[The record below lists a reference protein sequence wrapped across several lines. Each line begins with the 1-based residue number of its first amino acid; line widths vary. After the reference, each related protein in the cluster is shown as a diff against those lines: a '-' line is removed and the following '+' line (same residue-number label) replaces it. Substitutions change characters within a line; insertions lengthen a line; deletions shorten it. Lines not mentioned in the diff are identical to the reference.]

1 MIKYLMKH
9 VMNKIIL
16 FYFVIYFTVIILLHE
31 KMDST
36 PDIKI
41 TSDIEDDNVFTFEY
55 VEMTI
60 FMFFEIVIS
69 IVSIIITF
77 SIILQINNR
86 ITQRYIDMY
95 ALLQELHKVK

>member
-1 MIKYLMKH
+1 
-9 VMNKIIL
+9 
-16 FYFVIYFTVIILLHE
+16 
-31 KMDST
+31 MDST

-95 ALLQELHKVK
+95 ALLQELHKMKLASME

>member
-1 MIKYLMKH
+1 MKH

>member
-1 MIKYLMKH
+1 M
-9 VMNKIIL
+9 
-16 FYFVIYFTVIILLHE
+16 IYFTVIILLHE
-31 KMDST
+31 KMDIT

-41 TSDIEDDNVFTFEY
+41 TSDIENDNVFTFEC

-60 FMFFEIVIS
+60 FMFLEIVIS

-86 ITQRYIDMY
+86 ITQRYINMY
-95 ALLQELHKVK
+95 ALLQELHRVKPAPVP

>member
-1 MIKYLMKH
+1 MKHVMKH